1 MLWEVV
7 CLKRSSSLL
16 CALFALTLSAFAQ
29 NISSSVR
36 ANIAD
41 GSGAAIVGAECVLVN
56 QATTASLTVAS
67 SGDGGCIFPNVL
79 PGTYSFKVKATG
91 FKSIESKDIVVTSGQ
106 IRSLGQ
112 LTLAVGEVRETVS
125 VTAEVAQIQLAS
137 AEKSGTIDNTQL
149 QNIAV
154 KGRDFFALLNTVPG
168 VVDNF
173 SQARETS
180 SPDAIRGTFI
190 NGQRENQKN
199 LAIDGITDL
208 DSGSNSSVHFQ
219 PNMDAISEI
228 KILTSNYQAEFGR
241 NGGGVITVITKGG
254 GRDFHGT
261 GSWFYRH
268 ESLNANSFFNNRNK
282 VGKNPY
288 RYRINNYSVS
298 GPVYIPGKFNT
309 NKDKLFFF
317 WSQEYVGMRKD
328 YGERFSNMPTELE
341 RAGDFSQSFDGSG
354 KLIQINDPL
363 TGKQFPDNKI
373 PTSRFNS
380 MGAKILNFLPKP
392 NWVDPNPKEFYNRNY
407 RAQYSGNY
415 PKRQDMIRV
424 DSNITP
430 TLQVYYRFIK
440 DKDEQTS
447 PWGLWVNGNLNY
459 DLTPTI
465 FGQPGKGHNFH
476 MTKMFSPTLI
486 NEFIFGKSRNNLYFY
501 PKDEAKMDRA
511 LIGNPAQWYPDAK
524 TGVTYRDKVNYI
536 PNLQF
541 GGNPNPADVRFGNIP
556 YENYNNI
563 WSFVDNV
570 SKVSGSHNFKA
581 GVYIER
587 TQKYQVGGGNYRG
600 AFNFGRT
607 SNNPLDANHG
617 YANALLGVF
626 NTYSEANARV
636 NGDWWFWNV
645 EWFVQDNWR
654 VSRKLTL
661 DLGMRFYHLPPQLD
675 KNKTIASFNPA
686 LYDRTKAPALYLPAL
701 DAAGKRAARDPRTG
715 ELVPAQF
722 AGLFVPNS
730 GTMALGS
737 FIGGVNGAPD
747 GLYTVPFLS
756 YGPRV
761 GFAYDVFGNGK
772 TAIRGGFGMFQDRM
786 QGNPTM
792 DTNGN
797 PPVAYSPTLSYGTL
811 DTYASSPGAL
821 GPSNINMLLGEQ
833 KLSTTMNFSFGIQQ
847 QIASWAFD
855 VSYVGGLSRHLMASK
870 NINAIP
876 MYARFVSPVGN
887 IPGNPQNADPTN
899 TKNPLADNFLRPYS
913 GWGDINYRSNGYS
926 SNYNSLQIGASRRYT
941 NGLMVGASYTFSKT
955 LGVADGDTSGV
966 SPYFSP
972 RQRNY
977 GPLGFDRPHILTFN
991 YVYDVPK
998 VGSRMNFKPAKYV
1011 LDNWMLSGMT
1021 TMQSGS
1027 PFLPGFG
1034 QVNTEEWTG
1043 STEGAR
1049 VDVVGN
1055 PNLPK
1060 GERTFDR
1067 WFNTAAFAM
1076 PAKGTFG
1083 NAGVNIMRNPGVNEW
1098 NLAVS
1103 KRIPLG
1109 GEERWLQFRT
1119 ELFNAWNHTQ
1129 YSGMGTGT
1137 SFDNATGVNKSTTFG
1152 VINAARPPRI
1162 IELSLK
1168 LYF

>member
-1 MLWEVV
+1 M
-7 CLKRSSSLL
+7 
-16 CALFALTLSAFAQ
+16 CALLALALPTSAQ

-36 ANIAD
+36 ATIAD
-41 GSGAAIVGAECVLVN
+41 SSGAAIVSADCVLVN
-56 QATTASLTVAS
+56 QATAAALTVKS
-67 SGDGGCIFPNVL
+67 SGDGSCIFPSVL
-79 PGTYSFKVKATG
+79 PGTYNLTVKATG
-91 FKSIESKDIVVTSGQ
+91 FRNIETKNVVVTSGQ

-112 LTLAVGEVRETVS
+112 LTLEVGEVRETVS
-125 VTAEVAQIQLAS
+125 VTADVAQIQLAS

-180 SPDAIRGTFI
+180 SPDSIRGTFI

-208 DSGSNSSVHFQ
+208 DTGSNSTVHFQ
-219 PNMDAISEI
+219 PNMDSISEI

-241 NGGGVITVITKGG
+241 NGGGVITVITRSGS
-254 GRDFHGT
+254 RDFHGT
-261 GSWFYRH
+261 GGWYYRH
-268 ESLNANSFFNNRNK
+268 ESLNANKFFNNRS
-282 VGKNPY
+282 GFAKNPY
-288 RYRINNYSVS
+288 RYRINNYTVS
-298 GPVYIPGKFNT
+298 GPIYIPGKFNT
-309 NKDKLFFF
+309 SKERLFFF
-317 WSQEYVGMRKD
+317 WSQEYVGMKKD
-328 YGERFSNMPTELE
+328 YGERYSNMPTALE
-341 RAGDFSQSFDGSG
+341 RNGDFSRSYDGSG
-354 KLIQINDPL
+354 NLILIKDPL
-363 TGKQFPDNKI
+363 TGQNFPDNKI
-373 PTSRFNS
+373 PQSRFNA
-380 MGAKILNFLPKP
+380 MGQKILNFFPMP
-392 NWVDPNPKEFYNRNY
+392 NYVETASPKEFYNRNY
-407 RAQYSGNY
+407 HAQYSGSY

-424 DSNITP
+424 DANITP
-430 TLQVYYRFIK
+430 SLQVYYRFIK
-440 DKDEQTS
+440 DKDEQTT
-447 PWGLWVNGNLNY
+447 PWGMWVNGNLNY

-476 MTKMFSPTLI
+476 VTKLFSPTLI

-501 PKDEAKMDRA
+501 PKEPEKMSRA
-511 LIGNPAQWYPDAK
+511 LIGNPAEWYKDTE
-524 TGVTYRDKVNYI
+524 TGVTYLDTINYM

-541 GGNPNPADVRFGNIP
+541 GGNPNPVDVRFGNIP

-563 WSFVDNV
+563 WSFVDNI
-570 SKVSGSHNFKA
+570 SKVSGSHNIKA

-587 TQKYQVGGGNYRG
+587 TQKYQVGGGNNRG
-600 AFNFGRT
+600 AFNFSR
-607 SNNPLDANHG
+607 SSSNPLDANHS
-617 YANALLGVF
+617 YANALLGNF
-626 NTYSEANARV
+626 NSYSEATARV

-654 VSRKLTL
+654 VSKKLTL
-661 DLGMRFYHLPPQLD
+661 DVGLRFYHLPPQID
-675 KNKTIASFNPA
+675 KNKTIASFDPG
-686 LYDRTKAPALYLPAL
+686 LYDRSKAPVLYVPAL
-701 DAAGKRAARDPRTG
+701 DANKKRVAMDPRTG
-715 ELVPAQF
+715 QLAAAQF
-722 AGLFVPNS
+722 IGLFVPNS
-730 GTMALGS
+730 GNISNGA
-737 FIGGVNGAPD
+737 FIGGENGYPD
-747 GLYTVPFLS
+747 GLYSVPFVS

-761 GFAYDVFGNGK
+761 GFAYDVFGNGR

-792 DTNGN
+792 NTNGN

-821 GPSNINMLLGEQ
+821 GPSGINTLLGEQ

-847 QIASWAFD
+847 QIANWAFD
-855 VSYVGGLSRHLMASK
+855 VSYVGGLSRHLMASR
-870 NINAIP
+870 NINVVP
-876 MYARFVSPVGN
+876 MYARFVAPVGS

-899 TKNPLADNFLRPYS
+899 TKNPLPDNFLRPYY

-926 SNYNSLQIGASRRYT
+926 SNYNSLQVAVNRRYT
-941 NGLMVGASYTFSKT
+941 NGLQVGVSYTFSKA

-966 SPYFSP
+966 SSYFSP

-977 GPLGFDRPHILTFN
+977 GPLGFDRPQVLVFN
-991 YVYDVPK
+991 YVYDLPK
-998 VGSRMNFKPAKYV
+998 IGSRMGFKPAKYV
-1011 LDNWMLSGMT
+1011 FDDWMISGMT

-1027 PFLPGFG
+1027 PFTPGFG
-1034 QVNTEEWTG
+1034 LQNSEEWTG
-1043 STEGAR
+1043 SAEGAR
-1049 VDVVGN
+1049 VDVIGN
-1055 PNLPK
+1055 PILPK
-1060 GERTFDR
+1060 SERTFDR

-1083 NAGVNIMRNPGVNEW
+1083 TGGVNYMRNPGVNEW
-1098 NLAVS
+1098 NIAIS
-1103 KRIPLG
+1103 KRVPLG
-1109 GEERWLQFRT
+1109 SENRWLQFRT

-1137 SFDNATGVNKSTTFG
+1137 SFNNTTGEQKSTTFG
-1152 VINAARPPRI
+1152 VINAARDPRI